1 VLLER
6 QLPLVIFS
14 SRRSVVPRFAFRA
27 DESDV
32 DAFAHCGMPHCVV
45 GMNESLQSWPPPSV
59 QPPNAAVFVSE
70 PFFRHVHE
78 APGHAQRISKL
89 SEPHVYFFV
98 RVQAAT
104 LPDADVLVLRHDGS
118 GSTST
123 VVFFPLEAPDD
134 V

>member
-1 VLLER
+1 
-6 QLPLVIFS
+6 
-14 SRRSVVPRFAFRA
+14 
-27 DESDV
+27 
-32 DAFAHCGMPHCVV
+32 
-45 GMNESLQSWPPPSV
+45 
-59 QPPNAAVFVSE
+59 
-70 PFFRHVHE
+70 
-78 APGHAQRISKL
+78 
-89 SEPHVYFFV
+89 VYFFV